1 MLLQEVSLF
10 QFIRKLP
17 ETLFVVY
24 TMKLIPFTIT
34 GLINIAVGVVL
45 FFFLLLGLNGYSG
58 KQAEPGLILFI
69 VWILLASLLVAVLSV
84 VMIGFL
90 TAKKSI
96 NFWASSLISVLVFV
110 ILGAVINVVGWFT
123 SLFVTEALR

>member
-1 MLLQEVSLF
+1 M
-10 QFIRKLP
+10 R
-17 ETLFVVY
+17 
-24 TMKLIPFTIT
+24 LIPFAIT

-69 VWILLASLLVAVLSV
+69 VWILLASLLVAVLSI
-84 VMIGFL
+84 VMTNFL

-96 NFWASSLISVLVFV
+96 NFWVSSLISVLVFV